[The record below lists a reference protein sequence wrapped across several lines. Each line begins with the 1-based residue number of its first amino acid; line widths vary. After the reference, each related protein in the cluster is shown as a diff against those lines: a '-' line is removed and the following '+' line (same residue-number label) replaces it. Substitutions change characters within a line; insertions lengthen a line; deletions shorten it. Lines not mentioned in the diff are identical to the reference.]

1 MDPAL
6 DRFRVAVE
14 EGQVHHDGDEALARH
29 VTNARFREGRAGHM
43 LEEQAGR
50 PITACVA
57 AVMALEAEETMPDP
71 GAVPPVMIEWV
82 SWPR

>member
-1 MDPAL
+1 
-6 DRFRVAVE
+6 
-14 EGQVHHDGDEALARH
+14 
-29 VTNARFREGRAGHM
+29 M

-57 AVMALEAEETMPDP
+57 AVMALEAASTMPHPD
-71 GAVPPVMIEWV
+71 AAPPVMIEWV